1 MESSLLFQFHI
12 YCLNFYY
19 NEKKIAILGST
30 GSIGKTTVDI
40 IKNNKKNFEVILLT
54 TNDNLK
60 ELIKQIKKL
69 KPKNL
74 IINNKKHYLK
84 LKKKYNK
91 INIFNNFDTF
101 LKKNKKK
108 IDYTISAI
116 SGLSGLQPTLDII
129 KHTKTI
135 AIANK
140 ESIICA
146 WNLIEKK
153 LKINKTKFIPVDSEH
168 FSIWY
173 LLQNKKIQS
182 VDEIIITASG
192 GPFLYW
198 NLKKIKK
205 ASPNIAIKHPNWS
218 MGKKISIDS
227 ATMMN
232 KVFELIEAQRIFN
245 LDRTKFKIFIHPQSL
260 VHAIVKFD
268 NGLTKLLIHDTD
280 MKIPIF
286 NSIYEYTNKKIRS
299 KKIDYT
305 SLNNLE
311 FKSIDLK
318 KFPSIKILKKIPK
331 KISLFETILVSIND
345 ELVDLF
351 LKKKLR
357 FWKIHENLNKLLNMK
372 EFLKYKRIKPKNARQ
387 IYKLSE
393 YVRLKT
399 RSLSIRSSK

>member
-1 MESSLLFQFHI
+1 MK
-12 YCLNFYY
+12 
-19 NEKKIAILGST
+19 KKIAILGST

-40 IKNNKKNFEVILLT
+40 IKNDKKNFEILLLT
-54 TNDNLK
+54 TNDNLN
-60 ELIKQIKKL
+60 ELTKQIREL
-69 KPKNL
+69 KPKNI
-74 IINNKKHYLK
+74 IINNKNNYLK
-84 LKKKYNK
+84 LKKKFNK
-91 INIFNNFDTF
+91 INIFNNFDIF

-129 KHTKTI
+129 KHSKTI

-146 WNLIEKK
+146 WNLIEKN
-153 LKINKTKFIPVDSEH
+153 LKANNTKFIPVDSEH

-173 LLQNKKIQS
+173 LLQNKKIQN
-182 VDEIIITASG
+182 VEEIIITASG
-192 GPFLYW
+192 GPFLNW
-198 NLKKIKK
+198 KLSKIKT

-245 LDRTKFKIFIHPQSL
+245 LDRVKFKILIHPQSL

-286 NSIYEYTNKKIRS
+286 NSVYDNRNKKINN
-299 KKIDYT
+299 KKIDYS
-305 SLNNLE
+305 SLNNLS

-331 KISLFETILVSIND
+331 KISLFETVLVSVND

-351 LKKKLR
+351 LKKKLK
-357 FWKIHENLNKLLNMK
+357 FWEIYANLNKLLNMK
-372 EFLKYKRIKPKNARQ
+372 EFIKYKRIKPKNTRQ

-399 RSLSIRSSK
+399 RALSIRSSKWLEQLFISLQFLYCL